1 MLKCS
6 ILAEA
11 EMGRD
16 SVFFKGLSLGAEPC
30 QLSIWASQIEL
41 FFFFSGGGGGA
52 QITHKSWWGLTWE
65 DWEMGVIRV
74 YDVKFPINQ

>member
-1 MLKCS
+1 MIRMLKCS

-41 FFFFSGGGGGA
+41 FFFFSGGVGGRKSLTKVGGG
-52 QITHKSWWGLTWE
+52 
-65 DWEMGVIRV
+65 
-74 YDVKFPINQ
+74 